1 MPEEKHHSSHTH
13 CYQDEETR
21 KPAWCS
27 SAFSALWRAL
37 DSPEMALL
45 SWLASTI
52 PDNSG
57 CKEAL
62 SSLLLEDGDFVYL
75 FDCFSSYKGRALCKV
90 PWHLQY
96 LDRMRLLWGSPIMR
110 VLGSFG
116 QLKSKPL
123 VLRLLLSGEVLLPCV
138 SQIKEV
144 LWQKTNCVETNVCLS
159 DGLTLWTDSLWSL
172 TCGKER
178 GAAVLA

>member
-1 MPEEKHHSSHTH
+1 MH

-27 SAFSALWRAL
+27 SAFIDIVESSGFPRDGSAELACNYHTRQLWLQRSTEQFAFRGWGFCL
-37 DSPEMALL
+37 FV
-45 SWLASTI
+45 WL
-52 PDNSG
+52 
-57 CKEAL
+57 
-62 SSLLLEDGDFVYL
+62 
-75 FDCFSSYKGRALCKV
+75 FSSYKGRALCKV